1 MGVADTDLTDP
12 TGNPIRHAFLFDMR
26 TQQIQDLGTLISRLL
41 DPSRTDTNS
50 EARAINN
57 RGQIVGVSDSL
68 DMNSAVVQR
77 AFLFDPAGFS
87 GRTTMDLGTLDPANR
102 PRTFFR
108 DLGSSEANAIN
119 SRGAIVGSADIGQI
133 DVNGES
139 VRHGFLLDGTPDVE
153 DLNATPLPL
162 GFTMTAA
169 TGINDNGDIC
179 GFGVDGA
186 GTIRGLLLVP

>member
-1 MGVADTDLTDP
+1 
-12 TGNPIRHAFLFDMR
+12 MR
-26 TQQIQDLGTLISRLL
+26 
-41 DPSRTDTNS
+41 
-50 EARAINN
+50 
-57 RGQIVGVSDSL
+57 
-68 DMNSAVVQR
+68 SAVVQR

-87 GRTTMDLGTLDPANR
+87 GRTTMDLGTLDSANR

-119 SRGAIVGSADIGQI
+119 SRGAIVGSADVGQI
-133 DVNGES
+133 DANGES
-139 VRHGFLLDGTPDVE
+139 IRHGFLLDGTPDVE

-179 GFGVDGA
+179 GFGVDAA